1 LSSDPLKPVVQLT
14 LSAGLASVLVAGILV
29 ALKLWALAE
38 TGALS
43 IAASLADSAL
53 DLMM

>member
-1 LSSDPLKPVVQLT
+1 MSNDPTKPAVQLA
-14 LSAGLASVLVAGILV
+14 LSAGIASVLVAGVLV

-43 IAASLADSAL
+43 IAA
-53 DLMM
+53 